1 MNGASL
7 WLDASA
13 TPARVMETA
22 AATARSLNRWVI
34 GHLPFELMDESVLE
48 YYGRG
53 RRPDA
58 AAGAILSGTGLECRR
73 LLPGGTSLSISRVH
87 TFPPGTGQSC
97 RAAARQPRR
106 PSEAYRVAHL
116 LDVIFTSVGVF
127 KYFRVV
133 IGTCSSLPV
142 ISTFAL
148 SFQVAP
154 SLNVTRRFM
163 LHR

>member
-7 WLDASA
+7 WLDASVA
-13 TPARVMETA
+13 PARVMETA

-34 GHLPFELMDESVLE
+34 GHLPFELMDESVLKP
-48 YYGRG
+48 YGRG

-58 AAGAILSGTGLECRR
+58 AAGAISFGSARERAVVPRCRTPASEPDA
-73 LLPGGTSLSISRVH
+73 LI
-87 TFPPGTGQSC
+87 Q
-97 RAAARQPRR
+97 A
-106 PSEAYRVAHL
+106 SEAYIGAHL
-116 LDVIFTSVGVF
+116 LDVIVTSVGVF

-133 IGTCSSLPV
+133 IGACSSLPV

>member
-1 MNGASL
+1 MPRCR
-7 WLDASA
+7 
-13 TPARVMETA
+13 TPASE
-22 AATARSLNRWVI
+22 
-34 GHLPFELMDESVLE
+34 
-48 YYGRG
+48 
-53 RRPDA
+53 PDA
-58 AAGAILSGTGLECRR
+58 LTQAI
-73 LLPGGTSLSISRVH
+73 
-87 TFPPGTGQSC
+87 
-97 RAAARQPRR
+97 
-106 PSEAYRVAHL
+106 EAYIGPHL